1 MRLLAATTNRGKIS
15 EITRILSDSGITV
28 LSPADLKLSL
38 DVRED
43 GSTFTDNAVAKALA
57 WYRAS
62 GLPSLADDSGL
73 CVDALDGRPGVH
85 SARFAGPGAGDR
97 ENYELLLRLMD
108 GVENRSARFV
118 CVVAL
123 AVSEE
128 AVITADGQC
137 EGLILTGPMGVN
149 GFGYDPIF
157 LDPASGKTFAQLSDE
172 EKNAF
177 SHRKR
182 ALEALK
188 RKIKEQGII

>member
-1 MRLLAATTNRGKIS
+1 MRLLAATTNRGKIG

-38 DVRED
+38 DVAED
-43 GSTFTDNAVAKALA
+43 GDTFADNAVAKALA
-57 WYRAS
+57 WRRACDM
-62 GLPSLADDSGL
+62 PSLADDSGL
-73 CVDALDGRPGVH
+73 CVDALGGRPGVH

-108 GVENRSARFV
+108 GVADRRARFE

-123 AVSEE
+123 ALTEE
-128 AVITADGQC
+128 TVITATGQC
-137 EGLILTGPMGVN
+137 EGVILTEPAGDN
-149 GFGYDPIF
+149 GFGYDPVF
-157 LDPASGKTFAQLSDE
+157 LDPASGRTFAQLSDE
-172 EKNAF
+172 EKNEF

-188 RKIKEQGII
+188 RKLKEQGII